1 MIRIL
6 HPWQM
11 GVWQLLM
18 VGLVMLLGLVGVFF
32 PGVPGRWLVWAA
44 MLWWSMHVQTGLAW
58 VLLVAS
64 TVVLLVDQ
72 VVVWL
77 LPPRRIRAVGVT
89 RRMAVSAG
97 AGALVGFILLPVVG
111 AVPGFIGGIY
121 GSERRRLGGHGQAVA
136 STRAVMRAVGTS
148 VLVELFACLLVVGAW
163 LGAVFWG

>member
-1 MIRIL
+1 
-6 HPWQM
+6 M

-18 VGLVMLLGLVGVFF
+18 VGLVMLLGLLGVLV

-44 MLWWSMHVQTGLAW
+44 MLWWSLHEQTGLAW
-58 VLLVAS
+58 VLLVGS
-64 TVVLLVDQ
+64 TVLLLVDQ

-77 LPPRRIRAVGVT
+77 LPPRRIRGVGIT
-89 RRMAVSAG
+89 RRMVVSAG
-97 AGALVGFILLPVVG
+97 AGAVLGFILLPVVG

-121 GSERRRLGGHGQAVA
+121 GSERRRLGGHGPAVA

-163 LGAVFWG
+163 LGAVIWG